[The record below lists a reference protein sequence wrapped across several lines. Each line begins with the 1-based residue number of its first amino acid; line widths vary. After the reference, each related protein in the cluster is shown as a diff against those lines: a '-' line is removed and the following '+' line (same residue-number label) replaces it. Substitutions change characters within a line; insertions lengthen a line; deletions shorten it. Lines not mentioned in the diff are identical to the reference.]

1 LFGDWSGDAFESLAP
16 RMHGGTYAHITQD
29 TAQEQIGMMIPD
41 ASASLEP
48 EQWGWY
54 ESRLALGILSGGGF
68 SSRLM
73 QEVREKRGLV
83 YSVSASGAQVR
94 GGGYVTAYAGTT
106 PDRAQETVD
115 VMLEEFNKMSLGVST
130 DELERSRVSLLTSL
144 VMSEESSGARARS
157 LARDQVLLGRIR
169 NLEDI
174 KKGIQNVT
182 LESVNRW
189 LAQYPFQAPAI
200 MTLGPKALE
209 MTKEKTKEEREQ
221 QRQKT

>member
-1 LFGDWSGDAFESLAP
+1 
-16 RMHGGTYAHITQD
+16 
-29 TAQEQIGMMIPD
+29 
-41 ASASLEP
+41 
-48 EQWGWY
+48 
-54 ESRLALGILSGGGF
+54 
-68 SSRLM
+68 
-73 QEVREKRGLV
+73 
-83 YSVSASGAQVR
+83 
-94 GGGYVTAYAGTT
+94 
-106 PDRAQETVD
+106 
-115 VMLEEFNKMSLGVST
+115 MSLGVTS

-182 LESVNRW
+182 LEGVNRW

-209 MTKEKTKEEREQ
+209 MD
-221 QRQKT
+221 QKQVKA